1 MTYSKE
7 MLVFHCITFF
17 PSSNNSVIGLCTRAR
32 VLFLV
37 PCHVNTRAG
46 IHPVS
51 YPILT
56 ASFFAGCDGDE
67 VPGLAT
73 CDPPPS
79 GTERIHGDVPLLFHT
94 RS

>member
-1 MTYSKE
+1 

-17 PSSNNSVIGLCTRAR
+17 PSYNLPVIMHKGEGFIL
-32 VLFLV
+32 VLR
-37 PCHVNTRAG
+37 HVNTRAG

-51 YPILT
+51 CPILT
-56 ASFFAGCDGDE
+56 GGFFVGYDGDE
-67 VPGLAT
+67 VPGRASD
-73 CDPPPS
+73 DPPPS